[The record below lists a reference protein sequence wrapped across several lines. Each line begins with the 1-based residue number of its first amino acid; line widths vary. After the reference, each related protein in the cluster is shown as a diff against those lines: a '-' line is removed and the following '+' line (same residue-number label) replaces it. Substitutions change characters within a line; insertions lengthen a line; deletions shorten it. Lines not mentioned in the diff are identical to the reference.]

1 MPGAPYPSRGVTCAE
16 ERRQGELRSLVARI
30 IQLSRRLEDA
40 SVAEYVE
47 FMRNPRR
54 VVWSNFLAG
63 VARGFGIA
71 IGGASVLT
79 ALFLYALSVIISLN
93 IPIIGNL
100 IARIVKIVKDSG
112 V

>member
-1 MPGAPYPSRGVTCAE
+1 M
-16 ERRQGELRSLVARI
+16 
-30 IQLSRRLEDA
+30 QLSRRLEDS

-54 VVWSNFLAG
+54 VIWSNFLAG
-63 VARGFGIA
+63 MARGFGIA
-71 IGGASVLT
+71 IVASVLT
-79 ALFLYALSVIISLN
+79 ALFLYALSVVISLN

-100 IARIVKIVKDSG
+100 IAKIVKIVKDSG

>member
-1 MPGAPYPSRGVTCAE
+1 M
-16 ERRQGELRSLVARI
+16 RRKRRPGELRALVARI

-54 VVWSNFLAG
+54 VIWSNFLAG

-71 IGGASVLT
+71 IGASVL
-79 ALFLYALSVIISLN
+79 AAIFLYALSVIISLN
-93 IPIIGNL
+93 IPIIGD
-100 IARIVKIVKDSG
+100 IISKIVKIVKDSG

>member
-1 MPGAPYPSRGVTCAE
+1 MS
-16 ERRQGELRSLVARI
+16 QI
-30 IQLSRRLEDA
+30 MQLSRRLEDS

-54 VVWSNFLAG
+54 VIWSNFLAG
-63 VARGFGIA
+63 MARGFGIA
-71 IGGASVLT
+71 IGASVLT
-79 ALFLYALSVIISLN
+79 ALFLYALSVVISLN

-100 IARIVKIVKDSG
+100 IAKIVKIVKDSG

>member
-1 MPGAPYPSRGVTCAE
+1 VRRKRRPGEVRALMS
-16 ERRQGELRSLVARI
+16 QI
-30 IQLSRRLEDA
+30 MQLSRRLEDS

-54 VVWSNFLAG
+54 VIWSNFLAG
-63 VARGFGIA
+63 MARGFGIA
-71 IGGASVLT
+71 IGASVLT
-79 ALFLYALSVIISLN
+79 ALFLYALSVVISLN

-100 IARIVKIVKDSG
+100 IAKIVKIVKDSG

>member
-1 MPGAPYPSRGVTCAE
+1 M
-16 ERRQGELRSLVARI
+16 RRKRRPGELRSLVARI

-54 VVWSNFLAG
+54 VIWSNFLAG

-71 IGGASVLT
+71 IGASVLT
-79 ALFLYALSVIISLN
+79 AIFLYALSVVISLN
-93 IPIIGNL
+93 IPIIGGI

>member
-1 MPGAPYPSRGVTCAE
+1 MRRKRRPGEVRALMS
-16 ERRQGELRSLVARI
+16 QI
-30 IQLSRRLEDA
+30 MQLSRRLEDS

-54 VVWSNFLAG
+54 VIWSNFLAG
-63 VARGFGIA
+63 MARGFGIA
-71 IGGASVLT
+71 IGASVLT
-79 ALFLYALSVIISLN
+79 ALFLYALSVVISLN

-100 IARIVKIVKDSG
+100 IAKIVKIVKDSG

>member
-1 MPGAPYPSRGVTCAE
+1 M
-16 ERRQGELRSLVARI
+16 RRKRRPGELRSLVAKI

-54 VVWSNFLAG
+54 VIWSNFIAG
-63 VARGFGIA
+63 MARGFGIA
-71 IGGASVLT
+71 IGASVLT
-79 ALFLYALSVIISLN
+79 AVFLYALSVVISLN
-93 IPIIGNL
+93 IPIIGSI
-100 IARIVKIVKDSG
+100 IAKIVKIVKDSG

>member
-1 MPGAPYPSRGVTCAE
+1 VRRK
-16 ERRQGELRSLVARI
+16 RRQGELRSLVARI

-71 IGGASVLT
+71 IGASVLT

>member
-1 MPGAPYPSRGVTCAE
+1 M
-16 ERRQGELRSLVARI
+16 
-30 IQLSRRLEDA
+30 QLSRRLEDS

-54 VVWSNFLAG
+54 VIWSNFLAG
-63 VARGFGIA
+63 MARGFGIA
-71 IGGASVLT
+71 IGASVLT
-79 ALFLYALSVIISLN
+79 ALFLYALSVVISLN

-100 IARIVKIVKDSG
+100 IAKIVKIVKDSG

>member
-1 MPGAPYPSRGVTCAE
+1 MRRK
-16 ERRQGELRSLVARI
+16 RRQGELRSLVARI

-71 IGGASVLT
+71 IGASVLT

>member
-1 MPGAPYPSRGVTCAE
+1 V
-16 ERRQGELRSLVARI
+16 RRKRRPGELRPLVARI

-54 VVWSNFLAG
+54 VIWSNFLAG

-71 IGGASVLT
+71 VGASVLT
-79 ALFLYALSVIISLN
+79 AVFLYALSVVISLN
-93 IPIIGNL
+93 IPIIGSI
-100 IARIVKIVKDSG
+100 IAKLVKIVKDSG

>member
-1 MPGAPYPSRGVTCAE
+1 MRRKRRPGEVRALMS
-16 ERRQGELRSLVARI
+16 QI
-30 IQLSRRLEDA
+30 MQLSRRLEDS

-54 VVWSNFLAG
+54 VIWSNFLAG
-63 VARGFGIA
+63 MARGFGIA
-71 IGGASVLT
+71 IVASVLT
-79 ALFLYALSVIISLN
+79 ALFLYALSVVISLN

-100 IARIVKIVKDSG
+100 IAKIVKIVKDSG

>member
-1 MPGAPYPSRGVTCAE
+1 V
-16 ERRQGELRSLVARI
+16 RRKRRPGELRALVARI

-54 VVWSNFLAG
+54 VIWSNFLAG

-71 IGGASVLT
+71 IGASVL
-79 ALFLYALSVIISLN
+79 AAIFLYALSVIISLN
-93 IPIIGNL
+93 IPIIGD
-100 IARIVKIVKDSG
+100 IISKIVKIVKDSG

>member
-1 MPGAPYPSRGVTCAE
+1 MRRK
-16 ERRQGELRSLVARI
+16 RRQGELRSLVARI

-71 IGGASVLT
+71 IGASVLT
-79 ALFLYALSVIISLN
+79 ALFLYALSAIISLN

>member
-1 MPGAPYPSRGVTCAE
+1 VRRK
-16 ERRQGELRSLVARI
+16 RRQGELRSLVSRI

-71 IGGASVLT
+71 IGASVLT

>member
-1 MPGAPYPSRGVTCAE
+1 M
-16 ERRQGELRSLVARI
+16 ARI

-71 IGGASVLT
+71 IGASVLT